1 MEFGI
6 VEDLVYT
13 LYINKSDYEKD
24 KQNWSCN
31 TGNYLCTDLRQHLPR
46 WLFLQSTC
54 KSSGRDCEQKLSK
67 QKKGCSIPQRIAK
80 RVIEELPEEGKA
92 WVHKRAWAFFLCHVS
107 VIRTRM
113 VNNVW
118 L

>member
-6 VEDLVYT
+6 EDNFVYT

-24 KQNWSCN
+24 KQNWSCI
-31 TGNYLCTDLRQHLPR
+31 TGDNLCTDLGQHLPR

-67 QKKGCSIPQRIAK
+67 QKKGCSVPQRIAK
-80 RVIEELPEEGKA
+80 RVIEELPEKGKA
-92 WVHKRAWAFFLCHVS
+92 WVCKRLGLFYVPS
-107 VIRTRM
+107 V
-113 VNNVW
+113 
-118 L
+118 